1 MTASPQKWQKSYQHS
16 YTSGKL
22 TYGYIPPFVGCMSYW
37 KRWIPIVMF
46 GYWRVGIPY
55 KGTSP
60 YDPKLEIYIIR
71 KIIIDPKQMLAGGG
85 YVGLPGEIAFVYS
98 FL

>member
-1 MTASPQKWQKSYQHS
+1 
-16 YTSGKL
+16 
-22 TYGYIPPFVGCMSYW
+22 
-37 KRWIPIVMF
+37 MF